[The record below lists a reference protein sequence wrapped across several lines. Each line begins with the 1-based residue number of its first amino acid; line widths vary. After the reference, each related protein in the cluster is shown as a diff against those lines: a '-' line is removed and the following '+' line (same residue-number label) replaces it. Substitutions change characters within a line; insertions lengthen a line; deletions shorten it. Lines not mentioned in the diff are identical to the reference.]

1 MNDFESK
8 KYQTR
13 FSILNRYIICIKI
26 AFLEMLFYYPYLV
39 IATAISYTGNLLSR
53 NRYFPISVK
62 ADAESIASLPTLLR
76 SKYGVASRPWKKKWR
91 NNYVVIKSSM
101 TKLSWFH
108 EKKGNM
114 ILTLEMIIP
123 AMDILTPGSLSN
135 LYRKSIPFQNDI
147 TYLLMATLSLPW
159 SLEKIEQ

>member
-1 MNDFESK
+1 MH
-8 KYQTR
+8 Q
-13 FSILNRYIICIKI
+13 I
-26 AFLEMLFYYPYLV
+26 AFLEMVFYNPYLV

-108 EKKGNM
+108 EKKGIWYLPLKWWYPRWIFWRLDLWVICIANQFHSRM
-114 ILTLEMIIP
+114 ISRIFWWLRY
-123 AMDILTPGSLSN
+123 
-135 LYRKSIPFQNDI
+135 LYHEVWKKEHKNAI
-147 TYLLMATLSLPW
+147 
-159 SLEKIEQ
+159 KI

>member
-1 MNDFESK
+1 MRVKLEWFWIK
-8 KYQTR
+8 K
-13 FSILNRYIICIKI
+13 SIKLVFPFWIVTCIKI
-26 AFLEMLFYYPYLV
+26 AFLKMVFYNSYLV

-108 EKKGNM
+108 EKKM
-114 ILTLEMIIP
+114 EYDTYP
-123 AMDILTPGSLSN
+123 W
-135 LYRKSIPFQNDI
+135 NDNTRDGYFDAWI
-147 TYLLMATLSLPW
+147 F
-159 SLEKIEQ
+159 E

>member
-1 MNDFESK
+1 MILNQKLK

-26 AFLEMLFYYPYLV
+26 AFLEMVFYYPYLV

-76 SKYGVASRPWKKKWR
+76 SKYGVASRP
-91 NNYVVIKSSM
+91 
-101 TKLSWFH
+101 
-108 EKKGNM
+108 
-114 ILTLEMIIP
+114 
-123 AMDILTPGSLSN
+123 
-135 LYRKSIPFQNDI
+135 
-147 TYLLMATLSLPW
+147 
-159 SLEKIEQ
+159 